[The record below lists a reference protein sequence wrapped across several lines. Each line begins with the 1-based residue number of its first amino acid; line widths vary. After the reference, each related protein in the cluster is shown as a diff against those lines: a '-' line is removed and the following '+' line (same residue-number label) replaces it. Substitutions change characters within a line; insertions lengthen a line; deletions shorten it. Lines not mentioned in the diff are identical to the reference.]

1 MYAPPADRTSPWLA
15 QLARLQAERS
25 GTPQMPFAMELAAA
39 RNEVAHYTVAAAMS
53 PGASGGLQRR
63 SRLQSLG

>member
-1 MYAPPADRTSPWLA
+1 MYAPPADRTSPWLV

-25 GTPQMPFAMELAAA
+25 GTPQTPFALELAAV
-39 RNEVAHYTVAAAMS
+39 RNEVAHFAAAR
-53 PGASGGLQRR
+53 PAAPRAAGGLVRR